1 MWLLIPAVFRGKL
14 HFHWGGKQ
22 RMYDINSGVL
32 IPVNQRPQWRKVRR
46 LEFGL
51 NVTWY
56 IVMIVNCRFWLLFN
70 ERSVQS
76 DGVKDLHC
84 TANAMICDCNKLTKT
99 GESINMFVD
108 AWISTC
114 LGKWTEKIAAAWN
127 SWIWRVTVSKLVI
140 VICSRTAFRWYQD
153 GASLLRRTIDNQQN
167 C

>member
-1 MWLLIPAVFRGKL
+1 MSDFWYFVGSSDYEPYRWHLSNFNIAMWLLIPAVFRGKL

-22 RMYDINSGVL
+22 RMYDVNSGVL
-32 IPVNQRPQWRKVRR
+32 IPVNRRPQWREVRR

-84 TANAMICDCNKLTKT
+84 MANAMICDCNKLTKT

-114 LGKWTEKIAAAWN
+114 LWYFGTWTE
-127 SWIWRVTVSKLVI
+127 
-140 VICSRTAFRWYQD
+140 
-153 GASLLRRTIDNQQN
+153 
-167 C
+167 

>member
-1 MWLLIPAVFRGKL
+1 MSDFCYFVGSSDYEPYRWHLSYFNIAMWLLIPAVFRGKL

-22 RMYDINSGVL
+22 RMYDVNSGVL
-32 IPVNQRPQWRKVRR
+32 IPVNQRPQWREVRR

-76 DGVKDLHC
+76 VGVKDLHC

-114 LGKWTEKIAAAWN
+114 LLIFRNVNRIN
-127 SWIWRVTVSKLVI
+127 SCCLE
-140 VICSRTAFRWYQD
+140 
-153 GASLLRRTIDNQQN
+153 
-167 C
+167 

>member
-1 MWLLIPAVFRGKL
+1 
-14 HFHWGGKQ
+14 
-22 RMYDINSGVL
+22 MYDVNSGVL
-32 IPVNQRPQWRKVRR
+32 ISVNQRPQWREVRR

-56 IVMIVNCRFWLLFN
+56 IVMIVNCRFCLLFN

-108 AWISTC
+108 A
-114 LGKWTEKIAAAWN
+114 
-127 SWIWRVTVSKLVI
+127 
-140 VICSRTAFRWYQD
+140 
-153 GASLLRRTIDNQQN
+153 
-167 C
+167 